1 MSLHAH
7 KCEKKNTACDG
18 KGGRHERGGDGKGGE
33 DSYTG

>member
-18 KGGRHERGGDGKGGE
+18 KGCRHERGDGKGGE